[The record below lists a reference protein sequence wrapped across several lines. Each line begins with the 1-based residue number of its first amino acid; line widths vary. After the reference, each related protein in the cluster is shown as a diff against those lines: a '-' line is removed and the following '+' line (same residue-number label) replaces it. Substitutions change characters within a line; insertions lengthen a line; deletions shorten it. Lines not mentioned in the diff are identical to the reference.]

1 LTVNGQ
7 EKKLNKNVPERGK
20 GLMDTASLYLHPGT
34 KNKKA
39 EIAASGR
46 STERRL
52 YSQARNYKTKLATW
66 L

>member
-1 LTVNGQ
+1 MGKK
-7 EKKLNKNVPERGK
+7 KKLDKNVPERGK
-20 GLMDTASLYLHPGT
+20 GLVDTASLYLHPGA

-46 STERRL
+46 SAERRL
-52 YSQARNYKTKLATW
+52 YLQARNYKTKLATW